1 MDYAMKLVP
10 TESSTAKRTRSWDNE
25 MVNNCLLPRGRWLR
39 VSDNWQLTPGN
50 CFSKNASAEH
60 ITARASR
67 SNLSLG
73 RVAAAGNK
81 IPLCQL
87 TKVTCLSRSGS
98 PPLRDCAVESGI
110 APNLWRQ

>member
-1 MDYAMKLVP
+1 MDYAMRLVP
-10 TESSTAKRTRSWDNE
+10 TESSAAKRTRSWDNE
-25 MVNNCLLPRGRWLR
+25 MVNNCLLPRRRWLR

-50 CFSKNASAEH
+50 WLSKNASAEH

-67 SNLSLG
+67 PNLSLG

-87 TKVTCLSRSGS
+87 TKVTCFSGIGTQ
-98 PPLRDCAVESGI
+98 PLRDCPGG
-110 APNLWRQ
+110 NRD